1 MPKVKPLRS
10 THNIGEVQ
18 FLIKGIGASNGVAI
32 GKAYIINEV
41 IPEIKK
47 IIIEDKASE
56 IERFKSALTLAQG
69 QLENIKEVASKT
81 LGEKEAEIFE
91 AHLLILQDPEFIG
104 AIEMQINSEGVN
116 SEFALQE
123 TINMFVSIF
132 EGMGNEYM
140 IERAADVKDVGGRI
154 MNILTGAKTSS
165 IAEINE
171 QCIIVTKDL
180 TPSDTAQINKERVLG
195 FITGIGGR
203 TSHSAIMA
211 RTLDIPAVVGVGAPI
226 DVIKEGDILIING
239 DNGEIII
246 NPEEEVMESYKK
258 IQEEILE
265 QKKKLLTL
273 KDSETITIDGR
284 KVELAGNIGNP
295 ENAKEVLNIGG
306 EGVGLFRTEFLYMD
320 NSSLPTEEE
329 QFKAYKEAL
338 ENMEGKPVIIRTLD
352 IGGDKKLSY
361 LPLEEEMNPFLGYR
375 ALRLC
380 LNEKEIFKTQLRAL
394 LRASVFGNLKIMF
407 PMVSSVQEIREAK
420 AVLEEVKNQL
430 IEEGIGCSEN
440 IEIGIMIEIPS
451 AALISD
457 LLAKEVDFFSIGTND
472 LIQYTIAVDRMNEKV
487 SYLYD
492 PLHPAVLRLIKLV
505 IDNAHR
511 AGKWVGMCGEMAGDL
526 RAIPILIGMGLDE
539 FSMNAPS
546 ILKARKLIRE
556 INYETTKKIAED
568 VLTIATSKEIEE
580 YLKAAEI
587 SI

>member
-1 MPKVKPLRS
+1 M
-10 THNIGEVQ
+10 
-18 FLIKGIGASNGVAI
+18 IKGIGASNGVAI
-32 GKAYIINEV
+32 GKVYIINEV

-47 IIIEDKASE
+47 IIVEDRALE

-69 QLENIKEVASKT
+69 QLENIKEVANKT

-154 MNILTGAKTSS
+154 MNILTGAKTTS

-180 TPSDTAQINKERVLG
+180 TPSDTAQINKEKVLG
-195 FITGIGGR
+195 FVTGIGGR

-320 NSSLPTEEE
+320 NNNLPTEEE

-380 LNEKEIFKTQLRAL
+380 LNEKDIFKTQLRAL

-420 AVLEEVKNQL
+420 AVLEEVKSQL
-430 IEEGIGCSEN
+430 IEEGISCSEN

-556 INYETTKKIAED
+556 ISYEATKKIAEE
-568 VLTIATSKEIEE
+568 VLMIATSQEIEQ

-587 SI
+587 SV

>member
-1 MPKVKPLRS
+1 M
-10 THNIGEVQ
+10 
-18 FLIKGIGASNGVAI
+18 IKGIGASNGVAI

-47 IIIEDKASE
+47 IIIEDKALE

-69 QLENIKEVASKT
+69 QLEDIKEVANKT

-123 TINMFVSIF
+123 TTNMFVSIF

-154 MNILTGAKTSS
+154 MNILTGAKTTS

-180 TPSDTAQINKERVLG
+180 TPSDTAQINKEKVLG
-195 FITGIGGR
+195 FVTGIGGR

-211 RTLDIPAVVGVGAPI
+211 RTLDIPAVVGVGVPI

-246 NPEEEVMESYKK
+246 NPEEEVMDSYKK

-295 ENAKEVLNIGG
+295 DNAKEVLNIGG

-320 NSSLPTEEE
+320 NNSLPTEEE
-329 QFKAYKEAL
+329 QFKAYKQAL

-430 IEEGIGCSEN
+430 IEEGISYSEN

-556 INYETTKKIAED
+556 INYEATKKIAEE
-568 VLTIATSKEIEE
+568 VLMIATSKEIEE
-580 YLKAAEI
+580 YLKDVEI

>member
-1 MPKVKPLRS
+1 M
-10 THNIGEVQ
+10 
-18 FLIKGIGASNGVAI
+18 IKGIGASNGVAI

-47 IIIEDKASE
+47 IIIEDKALE
-56 IERFKSALTLAQG
+56 IEKFKSALTLAQG
-69 QLENIKEVASKT
+69 QLENIKEVANKT

-154 MNILTGAKTSS
+154 MNILTGAKTTS

-171 QCIIVTKDL
+171 QCVIVTKDL
-180 TPSDTAQINKERVLG
+180 TPSDTAQINKEKVLG
-195 FITGIGGR
+195 FVTGIGGR

-211 RTLDIPAVVGVGAPI
+211 RTLDIPAVVGVGVPI

-246 NPEEEVMESYKK
+246 NPEEEVIESYKK

-265 QKKKLLTL
+265 QKKQLMTL

-284 KVELAGNIGNP
+284 KVELAGNIGNQ

-320 NSSLPTEEE
+320 NNNLPTEEE

-380 LNEKEIFKTQLRAL
+380 LNEKDIFKTQLRAL

-430 IEEGIGCSEN
+430 IEEGISCSEN

-556 INYETTKKIAED
+556 INYEATKKIAEE
-568 VLTIATSKEIEE
+568 VLMIATSQEIEE

-587 SI
+587 SIQI

>member
-1 MPKVKPLRS
+1 M
-10 THNIGEVQ
+10 
-18 FLIKGIGASNGVAI
+18 IKGIGASNGVAI

-47 IIIEDKASE
+47 IIVEDKALE
-56 IERFKSALTLAQG
+56 IERFKSALMLAQG
-69 QLENIKEVASKT
+69 QLENIKEVANKT

-104 AIEMQINSEGVN
+104 AIEMQINSEEVN

-154 MNILTGAKTSS
+154 MNILTGAKTTS

-180 TPSDTAQINKERVLG
+180 TPSDTAQINKEKILG
-195 FITGIGGR
+195 FVTGIGGR

-226 DVIKEGDILIING
+226 DVIKERDILIING
-239 DNGEIII
+239 DNGEIIV
-246 NPEEEVMESYKK
+246 NPDKETMESYKK

-284 KVELAGNIGNP
+284 KVDLAGNIGNP

-320 NSSLPTEEE
+320 NNNLPTEEE

-380 LNEKEIFKTQLRAL
+380 LNEKDIFKTQLRAL

-430 IEEGIGCSEN
+430 IEEGISCSEN

-556 INYETTKKIAED
+556 INYEATKKIAEE
-568 VLTIATSKEIEE
+568 VLMIATSQEIEE
-580 YLKAAEI
+580 YLKAAEV

>member
-1 MPKVKPLRS
+1 
-10 THNIGEVQ
+10 
-18 FLIKGIGASNGVAI
+18 LIKGIGASNGVSI

-41 IPEIKK
+41 MPEIKK
-47 IIIEDKASE
+47 MIIEDKTLE
-56 IERFKSALTLAQG
+56 IERFKSALTVAQG
-69 QLENIKEVASKT
+69 QLENIKEVASET

-154 MNILTGAKTSS
+154 MNILTGAKTTS

-180 TPSDTAQINKERVLG
+180 TPSDTAQINKEKVLG
-195 FITGIGGR
+195 FVTGIGGR

-211 RTLDIPAVVGVGAPI
+211 RTLDIPAVVGAGVLI

-246 NPEEEVMESYKK
+246 NPEEEVMDSYKK

-320 NSSLPTEEE
+320 NNNLPTEEE

-420 AVLEEVKNQL
+420 TILEEVKKQL
-430 IEEGIGCSEN
+430 IEEGISCSEN

-556 INYETTKKIAED
+556 INYEATKKIAED
-568 VLTIATSKEIEE
+568 VLMIATSKEIEQ